1 MARVKKMPKTYAI
14 SKEQIIELETAREK
28 IRDKKIDK
36 RLYAVQLRGEGY
48 RNPEIAKKLDTSP
61 KVVSRWVSVYLN
73 KGIRALTESNYGNN
87 HRNMSLVE
95 EEDFLAKYRKLA
107 EKGQIVEVGT
117 IKAAYEERVGHR
129 IGSGQIYYVLHR
141 HDWRKIMPRSK
152 HPNKASDEEIVSSK
166 KLTHELTN

>member
-1 MARVKKMPKTYAI
+1 MSEVWKTPIGFTHTSTISAATATVKPLSYEI
-14 SKEQIIELETAREK
+14 
-28 IRDKKIDK
+28 
-36 RLYAVQLRGEGY
+36 V
-48 RNPEIAKKLDTSP
+48 RNCVDVP
-61 KVVSRWVSVYLN
+61 WVSVYLN